1 MFWAPEKFQ
10 IVTQLVTEI
19 INISGV
25 KTIGGPQKMFLGYQ
39 IYHLRE
45 SSWQLQQK
53 CKLLSLKLFTYGTA
67 NKPWTEHKKK
77 IHMINTYQLILVLK
91 NISIFPHLLP
101 TLNWTLR
108 KTHRTWYP
116 YLYKLVSSFHNDS
129 LLR

>member
-1 MFWAPEKFQ
+1 VFWAPEKFQ
-10 IVTQLVTEI
+10 TVTQLVTEI

-67 NKPWTEHKKK
+67 NRP
-77 IHMINTYQLILVLK
+77 
-91 NISIFPHLLP
+91 
-101 TLNWTLR
+101 
-108 KTHRTWYP
+108 
-116 YLYKLVSSFHNDS
+116 
-129 LLR
+129 

>member
-1 MFWAPEKFQ
+1 MCSGPLKNFRL
-10 IVTQLVTEI
+10 TQLVTEI

-67 NKPWTEHKKK
+67 NRPWTEHKKK
-77 IHMINTYQLILVLK
+77 LMINTYQLILVLK
-91 NISIFPHLLP
+91 NISIFPHFLP
-101 TLNWTLR
+101 MLNWTLM

-116 YLYKLVSSFHNDS
+116 YLYKLVSSFHKDS